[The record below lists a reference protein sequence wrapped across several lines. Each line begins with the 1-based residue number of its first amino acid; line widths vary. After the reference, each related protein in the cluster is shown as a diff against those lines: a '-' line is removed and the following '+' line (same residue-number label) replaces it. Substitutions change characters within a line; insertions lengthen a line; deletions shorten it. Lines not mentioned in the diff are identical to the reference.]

1 MEKKSSERSLR
12 RKHKVT
18 VSFNEKEM
26 KVIEHFVRKYKI
38 NNKSKFFRESIV
50 IAILQK
56 LEDDYPK
63 LFD

>member
-1 MEKKSSERSLR
+1 MEKRSLR

-26 KVIEHFVRKYKI
+26 KVIEHFVKKYKI

-50 IAILQK
+50 SAILQK